1 MKLLAAKI
9 ALGPVLIAQGR
20 RVRRDALRLPEAAG
34 ARSGEAGQGRRAL
47 RLLLLGDSATA
58 GVGARDQR
66 EALAG
71 CLVDQLSRR
80 LAPED
85 VRIGWR
91 LLARSGIDTG
101 QAIEMLDA
109 AWREEP
115 DGLRADVVFVGL
127 GVNDVTGQV
136 SVTDRIRR
144 LETLLDR
151 LDARH
156 GARLVIVSGLP
167 PMDRFPA
174 LPQPL
179 RWYLGACARRH
190 QDGLHRWVA
199 ARSAGAQ
206 RLAVRLL
213 GFPAFDSLSL
223 MAVDG
228 FHPGPSGYR
237 LWGEMAARSIIE
249 ALEKSSE
256 ATGSARTPDRLT

>member
-9 ALGPVLIAQGR
+9 ALAPVLLAQGR
-20 RVRRDALRLPEAAG
+20 RVRREALRLPEAAG
-34 ARSGEAGQGRRAL
+34 ARSGEAGQGRRVL

-58 GVGARDQR
+58 GVGAGDQR

-71 CLVDQLSRR
+71 RLVDQLSGG

-85 VRIGWR
+85 LRVRWR

-109 AWREEP
+109 AWQEEP

-136 SVTDRIRR
+136 SVTDRLRR
-144 LETLLDR
+144 LGALLDR
-151 LDARH
+151 LDTRH
-156 GARLVIVSGLP
+156 GARLVVLSGMP

-190 QDGLHRWVA
+190 QSALHRWVA
-199 ARSAGAQ
+199 ERSAGAL
-206 RLAVRLL
+206 RPVVRLL
-213 GFPAFDSLSL
+213 GFPEFDSPSL

-228 FHPGPSGYR
+228 FHPGPRGYR
-237 LWGEMAARSIIE
+237 LWGEMAGRSIIE
-249 ALEKSSE
+249 SLASTRS
-256 ATGSARTPDRLT
+256 PDRLT